1 LTPAV
6 EWLIAGGAAVAAGAV
21 NAVAGGGTLIT
32 FPTLTALGVPA
43 VSANIT
49 NTVALCPGYL
59 GGALAQRAELKGQQA
74 RARKLLLAAA
84 VGGLL
89 GSILLVLTSES
100 VFEALVPWLI
110 LGATALLAL
119 QDRLRV
125 WLRIGVRRREGGAV
139 HDPVWLPLPIFACAI
154 YGGYFGA
161 GLGIMLLAVLGLC
174 LHERLN
180 RLNALKQVLSLVI
193 NVVAALFFVLS
204 GKVYWGFALVMAAG
218 ALVGGH
224 LGGSVAH
231 RLDPKALRA
240 VVVVLGTIVGVVYLV
255 R

>member
-1 LTPAV
+1 M
-6 EWLIAGGAAVAAGAV
+6 IAGGAAVAAGAV

-59 GGALAQRAELKGQQA
+59 GGALAQRTELEGQQA
-74 RARKLLLAAA
+74 RARRLLLAAA
-84 VGGLL
+84 LGGLL
-89 GSILLVLTSES
+89 GSILLVQTSES

-125 WLRIGVRRREGGAV
+125 WFRIGVARNEAGTVSRPGLVAP
-139 HDPVWLPLPIFACAI
+139 PVFACAI

-174 LHERLN
+174 IHERLN

-193 NVVAALFFVLS
+193 NVVAALFFVFS
-204 GKVYWGFALVMAAG
+204 GKVYWGFALVMAVG

-231 RLDPKALRA
+231 RLDPKVLRA

>member
-1 LTPAV
+1 
-6 EWLIAGGAAVAAGAV
+6 
-21 NAVAGGGTLIT
+21 
-32 FPTLTALGVPA
+32 LTALGVPA

-59 GGALAQRAELKGQQA
+59 GGALAQRAELEGQRA

-125 WLRIGVRRREGGAV
+125 WLRIGVARKEGDTV
-139 HDPVWLPLPIFACAI
+139 HDPVWLPLP
-154 YGGYFGA
+154 
-161 GLGIMLLAVLGLC
+161 
-174 LHERLN
+174 
-180 RLNALKQVLSLVI
+180 
-193 NVVAALFFVLS
+193 
-204 GKVYWGFALVMAAG
+204 
-218 ALVGGH
+218 
-224 LGGSVAH
+224 
-231 RLDPKALRA
+231 
-240 VVVVLGTIVGVVYLV
+240 
-255 R
+255 

>member
-1 LTPAV
+1 M
-6 EWLIAGGAAVAAGAV
+6 
-21 NAVAGGGTLIT
+21 
-32 FPTLTALGVPA
+32 PA

-59 GGALAQRAELKGQQA
+59 GGALAQRTELEGQQA

-100 VFEALVPWLI
+100 VFES
-110 LGATALLAL
+110 LGAVADPRRDGAAGPPGSPPRLAPH
-119 QDRLRV
+119 R
-125 WLRIGVRRREGGAV
+125 GGAQRGAA
-139 HDPVWLPLPIFACAI
+139 PCTTRVWLPLPVFACAI

-174 LHERLN
+174 IHERLN

-193 NVVAALFFVLS
+193 NVVAALFFVFS
-204 GKVYWGFALVMAAG
+204 GKVYWGFALVMAVG